1 MKTSHMLVLAFMG
14 LALIGITINGMQGEH
29 DTPPAAAAAAAAAG
43 QPALTVAVTTL
54 QSATFPTRISA
65 NGNIGAW
72 QEASIGSEADGLRL
86 VEVTVNVG
94 DRVTRGQLLARFAA
108 ETVEAELA
116 YSRATAAEA
125 QETLVE
131 ATANGERARVLQQS
145 GALSAQLIQQ
155 YLSAE
160 RTAQARLDAAK
171 AMLRTQQLRLAQTQV
186 LAPDDGVISARAAT
200 LGAVLPAGQE
210 LFRLIRGGRIE
221 WRAEV
226 AAAEL
231 DRLQPGQRA
240 RITTAGGDTLEGRV
254 RILSPM
260 IDTQTRNGLVYV
272 DLPASD
278 AVRAGMFVRGEFDL
292 GDRQVQALPQSALQ
306 VRDGFSY
313 VLRVGADLRVI
324 QSKVTAG
331 HRLGDQVEILDGLG
345 TDDRVVAFGTAF
357 LGDGDL
363 VRVAVEGTTARPF
376 RAQPLPAPLTLADS
390 EGVR

>member
-14 LALIGITINGMQGEH
+14 LVLAGITIVGMLAEYKPG
-29 DTPPAAAAAAAAAG
+29 TLPPATAITE
-43 QPALTVAVTTL
+43 QPTLTVAVTTL
-54 QSATFPTRISA
+54 QTATFPTRIAA
-65 NGNIGAW
+65 NGDIGAW
-72 QEASIGSEADGLRL
+72 QEASIGTEANGLRL
-86 VEVTVNVG
+86 VEITVNVG

-108 ETVEAELA
+108 DTVEAELA

-125 QETLVE
+125 QEALVE
-131 ATANGERARVLQQS
+131 AAANGVRARVLQKT
-145 GALSAQLIQQ
+145 GALSAQQIQQ

-160 RTAQARLDAAK
+160 RTAQARLDAAR
-171 AMLRTQQLRLAQTQV
+171 ATVRTQQLRLAQAQV

-240 RITTAGGDTLEGRV
+240 RITTAGGYTVEGRL

-260 IDTQTRNGLVYV
+260 IDTQTRDGLVYV
-272 DLPASD
+272 DLPPSD
-278 AVRAGMFVRGEFDL
+278 FLRVGMFARGEFDL
-292 GDRQVQALPQSALQ
+292 GGRQVQTLPQTALQ
-306 VRDGFSY
+306 LRDGFSY
-313 VLRVGADLRVI
+313 VMRVGEDLRVV
-324 QSKVTAG
+324 QAKVTTG
-331 HRLGDQVEILDGLG
+331 RRSGDRVEILDGLG
-345 TDDRVVAFGTAF
+345 ADDRVVAFGTAF

-363 VRVAVEGTTARPF
+363 IRVAAEGRIKPT
-376 RAQPLPAPLTLADS
+376 RAQPIPAPLMLVDS
-390 EGVR
+390 EGAQ